1 MRGAKIAT
9 MQARLIAFLPD
20 QPAVVRTARPGEC
33 LRIGRA
39 PDNDLR
45 LDHPSVS
52 RAHAELLGFDSGWS
66 LRDLGSKNGSF
77 VDGQP
82 VRADVSLFRPGWLR
96 FGDIHCEFGLLS
108 AEALAAEDA
117 GRLARRTAVTAHTAR
132 LERITHL
139 GDLLD
144 SSLRSVLDLSQC
156 ERGFLLLA
164 DGDDFRVRSSQHLD
178 AARLPD
184 AAFSGSVGAV
194 RRAIEGRRAIVANDI
209 TADAHLAARESVIAH
224 GLRALLCLP
233 LFDGDR
239 MLGAIY
245 ADRTGAGP
253 AITTLDLELLQAF
266 AEHAAVWIAAR
277 RATEQLAQAADNA
290 PRWSRIVAAQAEVA

>member
-1 MRGAKIAT
+1 
-9 MQARLIAFLPD
+9 MQARLIAYPPE
-20 QPAVVRTARPGEC
+20 QPAIVRTARPGER

-52 RAHAELLGFDSGWS
+52 RAHAELLGFDGAWH

-77 VDGQP
+77 VDGAP
-82 VRADVSLFRPGWLR
+82 AVDTTLAKPCWLR
-96 FGDIHCEFGLLS
+96 FGDVHCEFGLLS
-108 AEALAAEDA
+108 EAALAAEDA
-117 GRLARRTAVTAHTAR
+117 GRALRRAAVTAHTAR
-132 LERITHL
+132 LEHATRL

-144 SSLRSVLDLSQC
+144 ASLRSVLDLSQC

-164 DGDDFRVRSSQHLD
+164 EGDDFRVRSAQALD
-178 AARLPD
+178 PAALPGR
-184 AAFSGSVGAV
+184 AFSGSVGAV
-194 RRAIEGRRAIVANDI
+194 RRALDERRAVVANDI
-209 TADAHLAARESVIAH
+209 AHDHFLAQRDSVVAH

-233 LFDGDR
+233 LFEGDR
-239 MLGAIY
+239 VLGAIY
-245 ADRTGAGP
+245 ADRTVVGP
-253 AITTLDLELLQAF
+253 AITTLDLDLLQAF

-277 RATEQLAQAADNA
+277 RATDALARHADAA

>member
-1 MRGAKIAT
+1 
-9 MQARLIAFLPD
+9 MQARLIAYPPQ
-20 QPAVVRTARPGEC
+20 QPAIVRTARAGEC

-52 RAHAELLGFDSGWS
+52 RAHAELLGFDGAWH

-77 VDGQP
+77 FDG
-82 VRADVSLFRPGWLR
+82 VSIEAAELSKPGWLR
-96 FGDIHCEFGLLS
+96 FGDVHCEFGLLS
-108 AEALAAEDA
+108 DEALAAEEA
-117 GRLARRTAVTAHTAR
+117 GHTARRAVATAHTAR
-132 LERITHL
+132 LERMTHL

-144 SSLRSVLDLSQC
+144 ASLRSVLELSQC

-164 DGDDFRVRSSQHLD
+164 EGDDFRVRSAQALD
-178 AARLPD
+178 PAALPNR
-184 AAFSGSVGAV
+184 AFSGSVGAV
-194 RRAIEGRRAIVANDI
+194 RRALDERRAVVANDI
-209 TADAHLAARESVIAH
+209 AHDAFLAQRDSVVAH

-233 LFDGDR
+233 LFEGDR
-239 MLGAIY
+239 VLGAIY
-245 ADRTGAGP
+245 ADRTGTGP
-253 AITTLDLELLQAF
+253 AITTLDLDLLQAF

-277 RATEQLAQAADNA
+277 RATDALARHADAA

>member
-1 MRGAKIAT
+1 
-9 MQARLIAFLPD
+9 MQARLIAYPPE
-20 QPAVVRTARPGEC
+20 QPAIVRTARPGER

-52 RAHAELLGFDSGWS
+52 RAHAELLGFDAGWQ

-77 VDGQP
+77 IDGTP
-82 VRADVSLFRPGWLR
+82 ADDYAPLAKPCWLR
-96 FGDIHCEFGLLS
+96 FGDVHCEFGLLGDD
-108 AEALAAEDA
+108 ALAAEEA
-117 GRLARRTAVTAHTAR
+117 GRDARRAAVTAHTAR
-132 LERITHL
+132 LEHATRL

-144 SSLRSVLDLSQC
+144 ASLRSVLDLSQC

-164 DGDDFRVRSSQHLD
+164 DGDDFRVRSAQRLD
-178 AARLPD
+178 PQALPGRD
-184 AAFSGSVGAV
+184 FSGSVGAV
-194 RRAIEGRRAIVANDI
+194 RRALRERRAVVANDI
-209 TADAHLAARESVIAH
+209 ARDAFLVHRDSVVAH

-233 LFDGDR
+233 LFEGDR
-239 MLGAIY
+239 VLGAIY

-253 AITTLDLELLQAF
+253 AITTLDLDLLQAF

-277 RATEQLAQAADNA
+277 RATDALARHADAA